1 MPKFKI
7 NSIVNT
13 FADCKIILKIPAI
26 NIRLSLHGSLRFKT
40 LFCSIHRFTISICYV
55 ISQPNLMA
63 LSLKELEQS
72 EYLSA
77 KSTAT
82 IEVTTKYKKRC

>member
-1 MPKFKI
+1 ME
-7 NSIVNT
+7 
-13 FADCKIILKIPAI
+13 AC
-26 NIRLSLHGSLRFKT
+26 GSKT
-40 LFCSIHRFTISICYV
+40 LFCSIHRVTISICYV

>member
-1 MPKFKI
+1 
-7 NSIVNT
+7 
-13 FADCKIILKIPAI
+13 
-26 NIRLSLHGSLRFKT
+26 
-40 LFCSIHRFTISICYV
+40 
-55 ISQPNLMA
+55 MA